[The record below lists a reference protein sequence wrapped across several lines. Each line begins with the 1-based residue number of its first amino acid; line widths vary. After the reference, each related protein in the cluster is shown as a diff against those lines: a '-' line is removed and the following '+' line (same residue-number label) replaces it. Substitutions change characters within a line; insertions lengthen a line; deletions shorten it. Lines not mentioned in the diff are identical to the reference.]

1 MKVEGPKETNNVS
14 SNKKELTNFPGIFNY
29 NGNNITFKT
38 VNNTVMVN
46 ATEMA
51 KGFDKRFPDW
61 IRLKSTKEFL
71 YVLSTI
77 KNKNNSRRADLQTVF
92 NMLVI
97 KNLNSLCQ
105 AQKKIIALF

>member
-14 SNKKELTNFPGIFNY
+14 SYKKELTNFPGIFNY

-77 KNKNNSRRADLQTVF
+77 KIRIIVVVQICTTVF